1 MNTTENRAAQR
12 LLEAFTRY
20 RRAGWRHTPVG
31 GLTPSEM
38 MVLWHV
44 MSTTQPGCG
53 IKVSDISNHLNVA
66 PPTVTQQINNLEA
79 NGYVQRSM
87 DKEDRRAVRVTL
99 TAKGEQ
105 ALKEAHD
112 ALMASLTGLVEY
124 LGEEDSEKL
133 ADLMSRVST
142 YFHEVRESGSQQPHT
157 GDDNT

>member
-1 MNTTENRAAQR
+1 MNTTESRTAQK

-20 RRAGWRHTPVG
+20 RRVGWRHTPVA

-44 MSTTQPGCG
+44 KNTTQPDCG
-53 IKVSDISNHLNVA
+53 IKVSDISSHLNVA

-79 NGYVQRSM
+79 NGYVERSM

-99 TAKGEQ
+99 TPKGEQ
-105 ALKEAHD
+105 ALREARD
-112 ALMASLTGLVEY
+112 ALLSSLTGLVDY

-133 ADLMSRVST
+133 AELMSKVFV
-142 YFHEVRESGSQQPHT
+142 YFHEVRESGSPHT
-157 GDDNT
+157 HTGENNI